1 MKNGRL
7 NSDDFN
13 LIEFAKNYSNQQRNY
28 SPIMKKERK
37 PAKYYIIEECP
48 NKSLLN
54 KSINED
60 LYNSQ
65 YQNYTNPINY
75 IQQYPNY
82 MTSNNF
88 YPSRQ
93 NMVYYENV
101 IPPGN
106 KYIYNDSNYN
116 YNFVPNFVPQSAN
129 DRMYMNMSQ
138 MANINEFQNENNIN
152 PHKNK
157 VKADKYK
164 NGINLNIS
172 NFETQYPLTY
182 LNDDPYHKRKPLIQ
196 NYIKKYMMNFKSP
209 DDFPSR
215 IFNKNNDKK
224 VVNISQI
231 KPLINIPEDQGNIQF
246 KNSNN
251 EQDSVSSS
259 IFHKKNKSQRQFDNN
274 ALKGEYYQIYNN
286 NKNDRNISIN
296 NYYNNIYE
304 STKGRINKSTFYDD
318 ERSRNTDESYKIPKF
333 DITTKIQ
340 RNRSK
345 NRSIGKNSLKK
356 FHIQERYITKL
367 KIFINHLEQ
376 YYILSF
382 QNYFRYF
389 IGQLKTYKKSKFD
402 KNKDLL
408 LKRFQRVR
416 NKRNDFLY
424 KLNNISPDKDAT
436 LHNINNIKKIKK
448 INNISY
454 LVNNRSVYIPKKN
467 IYQGH
472 DLNNLT
478 LNSEN
483 SSTINFKEF
492 NILKN
497 ASSRNRNKIPT
508 ESNLSSYYNSVSNYT
523 KIDKKKINQD
533 YSVDNINKKR
543 NDFIYK
549 NKNNL
554 NKSQDNSYSFN
565 RRLNISNDRQKY
577 NTSANNS
584 LNKNSIV
591 YVKPKPKMNLKQS
604 LNRNKS
610 GINKRLNDK
619 DGLSSILKES
629 IFKNSI
635 NNTDNKINY
644 NALCNNS
651 FNINSI
657 DGLRSPIKS
666 NKYHTRNIS
675 DIAQEVI
682 DNANINTNK
691 KSNQKTENNGVSDGN
706 SDISNGNDNI
716 NEDVIEEIIIKD
728 INTYD
733 KRLSVFIKY
742 IISPK
747 AKQKFLKMKLQRRL
761 KNIKNVDDKK
771 GMFLLEF
778 EHTDSF
784 ELIDPLAI
792 LNSHFKYSEYSNQ
805 RKMEMKEVKEISEE
819 NESNNNSAEEDENN
833 YNKLLKMINIF
844 EKYKSENILYFK
856 EYFFGKMSNSDTNIN
871 IETLTQRDI
880 FNNIKN
886 NFQTLEI
893 SNLSDNDNN
902 YNLSSFIKDDNKED
916 DENENQKNNYNK
928 TGENWKYNLN
938 NNLLGKDKSFKNE
951 EENYFSGNIKMVRKK
966 LLNFNKINDIC
977 KKRNSVR
984 VKIEKNKLLKNVI
997 KDKDPEAKKEE
1008 FELRRKNKLKLII
1021 LRKMNHFKYNKRA
1034 KRHFLRIWKNNI
1046 KINDN
1051 NQNALNNKGDNEN
1064 ENLIKMKEKINNL
1077 RLYLIKYIFKNS
1089 EEKNDE
1095 EDEEEEEDDGEESEQ
1110 NKK

>member
-13 LIEFAKNYSNQQRNY
+13 LITFAKNYSNQKRKY

-54 KSINED
+54 KNINED

-106 KYIYNDSNYN
+106 KYIYNDNNYN
-116 YNFVPNFVPQSAN
+116 YNYVPNFVPQIAN
-129 DRMYMNMSQ
+129 DRIYMNIGQ
-138 MANINEFQNENNIN
+138 MGNINEFQKENNIN
-152 PHKNK
+152 SYKNK
-157 VKADKYK
+157 IKPDKYK
-164 NGINLNIS
+164 NGVNLNIS

-224 VVNISQI
+224 IVNISQI

-259 IFHKKNKSQRQFDNN
+259 IYHKKNKSQRQFDNN

-318 ERSRNTDESYKIPKF
+318 RSRNTDESYKYPKF

-389 IGQLKTYKKSKFD
+389 IGQLKSYKKSNFD

-416 NKRNDFLY
+416 NNRSDFLY

-436 LHNINNIKKIKK
+436 LNNINNIKKIKK

-454 LVNNRSVYIPKKN
+454 LDNNRSVYIPKKN

-492 NILKN
+492 NNLKN
-497 ASSRNRNKIPT
+497 ASSRNRFKIPT

-523 KIDKKKINQD
+523 NIDKKKINQD
-533 YSVDNINKKR
+533 YSVDNINKRR

-565 RRLNISNDRQKY
+565 RRLNISNDRQKS

-584 LNKNSIV
+584 VNKNSFV
-591 YVKPKPKMNLKQS
+591 YIKPKAKINLKQS

-610 GINKRLNDK
+610 GANKSLNDK
-619 DGLSSILKES
+619 DGLSSILNES

-682 DNANINTNK
+682 DNANLNTK
-691 KSNQKTENNGVSDGN
+691 KSNQKTENNGISDGN

-742 IISPK
+742 IISQK

-761 KNIKNVDDKK
+761 KNIKNEDDKK

-833 YNKLLKMINIF
+833 YHKLLKMINIL
-844 EKYKSENILYFK
+844 EKYKNENILYFK
-856 EYFFGKMSNSDTNIN
+856 EYFFDQISNCDKNIN

-902 YNLSSFIKDDNKED
+902 YNLSSFIKDDNTED
-916 DENENQKNNYNK
+916 DENENLKNNYNK

-1008 FELRRKNKLKLII
+1008 FELRRRNKLKLII

-1034 KRHFLRIWKNNI
+1034 KRHFLRIWRNNKN
-1046 KINDN
+1046 INDN
-1051 NQNALNNKGDNEN
+1051 NQNTLNNKGDNEN

-1077 RLYLIKYIFKNS
+1077 RLHLIKYIFKNS
-1089 EEKNDE
+1089 KEQNDE

>member
-286 NKNDRNISIN
+286 NKKDRNISIN

-389 IGQLKTYKKSKFD
+389 IGQLKTYKKSNFD

-424 KLNNISPDKDAT
+424 KLNNISSDKDAT

-497 ASSRNRNKIPT
+497 ASSRNRNKILT

-554 NKSQDNSYSFN
+554 NKSQDNSHSFN

-610 GINKRLNDK
+610 GINKSLNDK
-619 DGLSSILKES
+619 DGLSSILNES

-833 YNKLLKMINIF
+833 YNKLLKMINIL
-844 EKYKSENILYFK
+844 EKYKSECILYFK
-856 EYFFGKMSNSDTNIN
+856 EYFFDQMSNSDTNIN

-1034 KRHFLRIWKNNI
+1034 KRHFLRIWRNNKN
-1046 KINDN
+1046 INDN